1 MQFFLRHS
9 VVTET
14 ALRCY
19 ISIGQHSCV
28 GVAVLAI
35 WRAVVSDL
43 VGGGRVDVHRFHL
56 QPGGDQHWPLHRD
69 QSTCALRQSHVAV
82 PSQASH
88 HRRLDSIVRHL
99 FPAAHWLERWKSRG
113 IPCRCCGDRLHWC
126 GTRHSIST
134 RSRRLADVTV
144 GLSLGLGHKTKK

>member
-56 QPGGDQHWPLHRD
+56 QPGGDQH
-69 QSTCALRQSHVAV
+69 
-82 PSQASH
+82 
-88 HRRLDSIVRHL
+88 
-99 FPAAHWLERWKSRG
+99 
-113 IPCRCCGDRLHWC
+113 
-126 GTRHSIST
+126 
-134 RSRRLADVTV
+134 
-144 GLSLGLGHKTKK
+144 